1 MEVPVS
7 HAVDGARPMV
17 GINWGSSNFR
27 AWRIGAD
34 GAILD
39 HVAMPKGVASL
50 DRAGMEACIADLAAR
65 WGAFGACWASG
76 MIGSAI
82 GWADAGYFETPSSVR
97 DLAGGSLA
105 TRIGGQEVKIVP
117 GLACTGPH
125 GGPDVMRG
133 EEIELFGYRAQNGG
147 GDAAGRD
154 RFIVLPG
161 THSKWVHCRDG
172 RIVDF
177 FTSMGGEI
185 FDRMSAQG
193 LLSSVTEGSGA
204 AGRVFDAAC
213 DRARTSGVGL
223 GSLLFE
229 TRARAVRAGL
239 GKGDAASWLRG
250 LLIGSEIA
258 DALRYYPGL
267 AHARVTL
274 IGNGALCSLFAH
286 ALGRLAIEAEVV
298 ASEHCCIAGYRALA
312 AAGAAEA
319 ARAA

>member
-1 MEVPVS
+1 MS

-27 AWRIGAD
+27 AWRIAAD

-65 WGAFGACWASG
+65 WGDLGAYWASG
-76 MIGSAI
+76 MIGSSI

-97 DLAGGSLA
+97 DLAGGSVA
-105 TRIGGQEVKIVP
+105 AQIGGQEVRIVP
-117 GLACTGPH
+117 GLTCTGPH

-133 EEIELFGYRAQNGG
+133 EEIELFGHLALGG
-147 GDAAGRD
+147 VDAAPGRD
-154 RFIVLPG
+154 RFVVLPG

-185 FDRMSAQG
+185 FDRMTAQG

-213 DRARTSGVGL
+213 DRARTSGIGL

-229 TRARAVRAGL
+229 TRARAVRAGM
-239 GKGDAASWLRG
+239 GKADAASWLRG
-250 LLIGSEIA
+250 LLIGGEIA
-258 DALRYYPGL
+258 DALRYYPWL
-267 AHARVTL
+267 AEAPVTL
-274 IGNGALCSLFAH
+274 IGNSALCGLFAH

-298 ASEHCCIAGYRALA
+298 ESEHCCIAGYRALV
-312 AAGAAEA
+312 AAGGADEA

>member
-1 MEVPVS
+1 MS

-50 DRAGMEACIADLAAR
+50 GRDGMEACIAELAAR
-65 WGAFGACWASG
+65 WGDLGACWASG

-97 DLAGGSLA
+97 DLAGGGVAS
-105 TRIGGQEVKIVP
+105 RIGGQDVKIVP
-117 GLACTGPH
+117 GLTCTGPH

-133 EEIELFGYRAQNGG
+133 EEIELFGYLALG
-147 GDAAGRD
+147 GDAAAAGRD

-185 FDRMSAQG
+185 FDRMTAQG
-193 LLSSVTEGSGA
+193 LLASVTEGSGA

-213 DRARTSGVGL
+213 DRARTSGIGL

-239 GKGDAASWLRG
+239 GKADAASWLRG
-250 LLIGSEIA
+250 LLIGGEIG

-267 AHARVTL
+267 AQAPVTL
-274 IGNGALCSLFAH
+274 IGNSALCGLFAH

-298 ASEHCCIAGYRALA
+298 ESERCCIAGYRALA
-312 AAGAAEA
+312 AANLSEA
-319 ARAA
+319 VRAA